1 MGGAHGL
8 ALAAAQ
14 AVFYRFGDGAQIG
27 LFHNQRFHAQ
37 KLERGRIGVAQ
48 IGAFHQLAAV
58 EAALRVDARFVIPKR
73 LHFFIG
79 EVFELGDADA
89 VFARNHAV

>member
-1 MGGAHGL
+1 M
-8 ALAAAQ
+8 
-14 AVFYRFGDGAQIG
+14 
-27 LFHNQRFHAQ
+27 
-37 KLERGRIGVAQ
+37 AQ